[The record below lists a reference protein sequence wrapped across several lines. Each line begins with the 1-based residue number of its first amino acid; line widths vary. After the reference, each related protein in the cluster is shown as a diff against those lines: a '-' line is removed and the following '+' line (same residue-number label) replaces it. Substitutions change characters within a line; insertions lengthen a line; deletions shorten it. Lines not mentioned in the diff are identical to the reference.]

1 MIAFSAAAW
10 IRAARTC
17 GVFVA
22 LLLGFHLPA
31 WSVESLRMQ
40 SCEHTALDAGQ
51 VEVAQLPAGKRT
63 VEEALG
69 ASFRPLSG
77 PSSNLGVIDGS
88 VWLRLSLTSGSCPG
102 PLLLQLGN
110 PFANRVSLHRQG
122 ADGVWAKVP
131 EGEYPL
137 ASDGHPRL
145 RYAMLPLRLEPTG
158 KTNFLVEIEGP
169 SSVMF
174 RPAIVPASELHLD
187 AIKRSLLGGALAGGI
202 VALAI
207 YCALLA
213 AMTRFSG
220 LLAFSVSALALAG
233 FYAMTVGLL
242 DPLIALFGGKGVDV
256 RMLVIRVGGALGL
269 TAALFHWLFVRGLLV
284 TVGATMSAATVTSRR
299 TVTGAVLAAWAILMA
314 AVPFIEGSMIPQVA
328 IGVASVAIVAMV
340 VDVVRAVRQRHPI
353 ARVILAAFSVFAFSV
368 LVYIGLY
375 LGLLPWS
382 PVLLQAIPAGTWIES
397 IMLAAAV
404 GTQVKALRGQQQRLA
419 AQTRELSL
427 LSQLDPL
434 TGLSNRRAYDS
445 VVPVEIDRCVR
456 RGRTASL
463 LVVDI
468 DHFKQVND
476 NFGHGFGDSVIR
488 MLGATIANS
497 VRSTDYAFR
506 YGGEEFVVLLPGLD
520 KAMALEIA
528 DRIMREFT
536 NCSPTAPD
544 GTRPFFSVS
553 IGLAQLRAGD
563 DVQTFFG
570 RADAA
575 MYRAK
580 QEGRCRTVVAEEPSP
595 RARVIEQQAARAPA
609 A

>member
-1 MIAFSAAAW
+1 MTASRAVAW

-22 LLLGFHLPA
+22 LLLAFHLPA
-31 WSVESLRMQ
+31 WSVEPLRLQ
-40 SCEHTALDAGQ
+40 SCERTALDAGQ
-51 VEVAQLPAGKRT
+51 IEIARLPRLNQPIEQVLA
-63 VEEALG
+63 
-69 ASFRPLSG
+69 ASFKPLAG
-77 PSSNLGVIDGS
+77 PASNLGIVDGA
-88 VWLRLSLTSGSCPG
+88 VWLRLSVAPG
-102 PLLLQLGN
+102 ACNRPLLMQLGN
-110 PFANRVSLHRQG
+110 PFANPVSIHRQRS
-122 ADGVWAKVP
+122 DGVWAKVP
-131 EGEYPL
+131 ESEYPL
-137 ASDGHPRL
+137 TSDGHTRV
-145 RYAMLPLRLEPTG
+145 RYAMLPLQLERTG
-158 KTNFLVEIEGP
+158 ATNFLVEIVGP

-187 AIKRSLLGGALAGGI
+187 AIKRSLLGGVLSGGV

-220 LLAFSVSALALAG
+220 MFAFSVSALALAG

-242 DPLIALFGGKGVDV
+242 DPLVISIVGRDGDFRMALLRLD
-256 RMLVIRVGGALGL
+256 GALGL
-269 TAALFHWLFVRGLLV
+269 TAALFHWLFVRGLLAV
-284 TVGATMSAATVTSRR
+284 ASQAPATTNSMAKRALVP
-299 TVTGAVLAAWAILMA
+299 AVIAAWAVIML
-314 AVPFIEGSMIPQVA
+314 AVPFIEGPMVPNIA
-328 IGVASVAIVAMV
+328 IAGACLAIVVMLF
-340 VDVVRAVRQRHPI
+340 DVVRAVRGRHPI
-353 ARVILAAFSVFAFSV
+353 ARVILAAVGVFSLSV
-368 LVYIGLY
+368 LIFIGLY
-375 LGLLPWS
+375 VGLLPFS
-382 PVLLQAIPAGTWIES
+382 PLLMHSIPAGTWVES

-528 DRIMREFT
+528 ERIMREFT

-580 QEGRCRTVVAEEPSP
+580 QEGRCRTVVAEEAPP
-595 RARVIEQQAARAPA
+595 RARATEQQTARASA
-609 A
+609 G